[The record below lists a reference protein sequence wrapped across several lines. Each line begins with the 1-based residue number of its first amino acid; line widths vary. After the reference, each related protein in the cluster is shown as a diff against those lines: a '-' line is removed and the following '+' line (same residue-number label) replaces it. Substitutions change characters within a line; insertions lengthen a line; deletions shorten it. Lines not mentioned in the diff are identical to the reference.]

1 MLTNSKLWQNNLTLP
16 EHNFRT
22 CMTDSKVHSNIIFS
36 QQIDVELRKI
46 VQKYPVGKVF
56 LLTDQ
61 TAAGFCLPLIQS
73 VIDEFSIRTVAIPSG
88 EENKNIQSV
97 GLVWDFLSNNGAD
110 RKSLLINIGGG
121 MLTDLGGFAASTF
134 KRGLDFVNIPTTLL
148 AQVDASLGGK
158 TGFNFNGLKNEIGVF
173 MEPNS
178 VIINVNFLKT
188 IDRENF
194 LSGYAEM
201 LKHGLI
207 KSREHWDELL
217 AFDME
222 NIDYDALQEIIAHSV
237 AVKEWHVLNDL
248 TEQNIR
254 KALNFGHTV
263 GHAFESYAMK
273 TGRPILHGYAVVY
286 GMIAELYLSV
296 KQCGLGIE
304 ELNSISSWM
313 ISKYGKFEIQESDFE
328 ALYQLMTH
336 DKKNEGKRINFTLIP
351 EIGKVEINV
360 DCPKELIVEALNYY
374 KSCGLRDTSSEL

>member
-1 MLTNSKLWQNNLTLP
+1 
-16 EHNFRT
+16 
-22 CMTDSKVHSNIIFS
+22 MTDSKIHSNIVFS
-36 QQIDVELRKI
+36 QHIVDELHKI

-61 TAAGFCLPLIQS
+61 TAGGFCLPVIES
-73 VIDEFSIRTVAIPSG
+73 VPGEFNIKQLAIPSG
-88 EENKNIQSV
+88 EENKTIQSV
-97 GLVWDFLSNNGAD
+97 ALVWDFLSNNGAD
-110 RKSLLINIGGG
+110 RKSLLINLGGG

-134 KRGLDFVNIPTTLL
+134 KRGIDFVNIPTTLL

-173 MEPNS
+173 NEPNS
-178 VIINVNFLKT
+178 VLINVNFLRT
-188 IDRENF
+188 IDHENF

-207 KSREHWDELL
+207 KSRKHWQELL
-217 AFDME
+217 VYDLE
-222 NIDYDALQEIIAHSV
+222 NIHYETLQEIIAHSV
-237 AVKEWHVLNDL
+237 AIKEWHVMNDL

-254 KALNFGHTV
+254 KALNFGHTI

-286 GMIAELYLSV
+286 GMIAELYLSAI
-296 KQCGLGIE
+296 KCGLKMS
-304 ELNSISSWM
+304 ELESISEWL
-313 ISKYGKFEIQESDFE
+313 ISRYGKFEIQESDFQ
-328 ALYQLMTH
+328 ALYELMTH

-360 DCPKELIVEALNYY
+360 DCQQELIFEALEYY
-374 KSCGLRDTSSEL
+374 SSLKLKV

>member
-1 MLTNSKLWQNNLTLP
+1 MA
-16 EHNFRT
+16 
-22 CMTDSKVHSNIIFS
+22 DSKVHSNIIFS
-36 QQIDVELRKI
+36 QQIGAELRKI
-46 VQKYPVGKVF
+46 VQNYPEGKVF

-61 TAAGFCLPLIQS
+61 IASGFCLPLIQS
-73 VIDEFSIRTVAIPSG
+73 VIDEFSIRYVAIPSG

-178 VIINVNFLKT
+178 VIINTNFLRT
-188 IDRENF
+188 IDHENF

-207 KSREHWDELL
+207 KSRQHWGELL
-217 AFDME
+217 TFDMQ
-222 NIDYDALQEIIAHSV
+222 NINYNALQEIISHSV

-248 TEQNIR
+248 REQHIR
-254 KALNFGHTV
+254 KALNFGHTI

-273 TGRPILHGYAVVY
+273 TGRPILHGFAVVY

-296 KQCGLGIE
+296 EQCGLGID

-313 ISKYGKFEIQESDFE
+313 IAKYGKFEIQESDFE

-360 DCPKELIVEALNYY
+360 DCSKELIVEALKFY
-374 KSCGLRDTSSEL
+374 KNL

>member
-1 MLTNSKLWQNNLTLP
+1 MI
-16 EHNFRT
+16 
-22 CMTDSKVHSNIIFS
+22 DSKVHSNIVFS
-36 QQIDVELRKI
+36 QDIEAELRKI
-46 VQKYPVGKVF
+46 VQKYPSGKLF
-56 LLTDQ
+56 LFTDRSV
-61 TAAGFCLPLIQS
+61 ASHCLSLIQN
-73 VIDEFSIRTVAIPSG
+73 VLCEFSIQIVTIAPG

-97 GLVWDFLSNNGAD
+97 LQIWDFLSNNGAD

-173 MEPNS
+173 MEPNT
-178 VIINVNFLKT
+178 VIINTNFLKT
-188 IDRENF
+188 IDRKNF

-207 KSREHWDELL
+207 HSREHWDELMN
-217 AFDME
+217 FDIE
-222 NIDYDALQEIIAHSV
+222 DIDYEALQEIIAHSV
-237 AVKEWHVLNDL
+237 AVKEKHVLNDL

-254 KALNFGHTV
+254 KALNFGHTI
-263 GHAFESYAMK
+263 GHAFESYALK
-273 TGRPILHGYAVVY
+273 SGKPILHGYAVVY

-296 KQCGLGIE
+296 KKCGLKME
-304 ELNSISSWM
+304 DLKTISDWM
-313 ISKYGKFEIQESDFE
+313 VKKYGKFEIHENDFE
-328 ALYQLMTH
+328 PLYQLMTH

-360 DCPKELIVEALNYY
+360 DCPKESIIEALNYY
-374 KSCGLRDTSSEL
+374 KTI

>member
-1 MLTNSKLWQNNLTLP
+1 
-16 EHNFRT
+16 
-22 CMTDSKVHSNIIFS
+22 MTDSKVHSNIVFS
-36 QQIDVELRKI
+36 QQIEAELQKI
-46 VQKYPVGKVF
+46 IQKYPSGKVF
-56 LLTDQ
+56 LLTEKN
-61 TAAGFCLPLIQS
+61 AARFCLPLIPKI
-73 VIDEFSIRTVAIPSG
+73 IDQFRIKQLVIPSG

-97 GLVWDFLSNNGAD
+97 GLVWDFMSNNGAD
-110 RKSLLINIGGG
+110 RKSLLINLGGG

-178 VIINVNFLKT
+178 VIINTNFLKT
-188 IDRENF
+188 IDHENF

-217 AFDME
+217 SYDME
-222 NIDYDALQEIIAHSV
+222 NIDYDALQKIIAHSV

-248 TEQNIR
+248 TEQSVR
-254 KALNFGHTV
+254 KALNFGHTI

-304 ELNSISSWM
+304 ELNSISGWL
-313 ISKYGKFEIQESDFE
+313 IDKYGKFDIQESDFE

-360 DCPKELIVEALNYY
+360 DCPKELIVEALKYY
-374 KSCGLRDTSSEL
+374 RSL

>member
-1 MLTNSKLWQNNLTLP
+1 MS
-16 EHNFRT
+16 
-22 CMTDSKVHSNIIFS
+22 DSKVHSNIVFS
-36 QQIDVELRKI
+36 QQIDAELRKI
-46 VQKYPVGKVF
+46 IEKYPSGKVF
-56 LLTDQ
+56 LLTDE
-61 TAAGFCLPLIQS
+61 TASRFCLPLIQTA
-73 VIDEFSIRTVAIPSG
+73 IDEFSIKTVTIASG

-97 GLVWDFLSNNGAD
+97 VQVWDFLSNNGAD

-178 VIINVNFLKT
+178 VIINTNFLKT

-217 AFDME
+217 AYDME
-222 NIDYDALQEIIAHSV
+222 NIDYEALQEIIAHSV
-237 AVKEWHVLNDL
+237 AVKEWHVWNDL

-286 GMIAELYLSV
+286 GMIAELYLSA
-296 KQCGLGIE
+296 KQCGLSE
-304 ELNSISSWM
+304 NDLNSISAWM
-313 ISKYGKFEIQESDFE
+313 IEKYGKFEIQKSDFE

-360 DCPKELIVEALNYY
+360 DCPKQLIIEALNYY
-374 KSCGLRDTSSEL
+374 KSCGLRDASSEL

>member
-1 MLTNSKLWQNNLTLP
+1 
-16 EHNFRT
+16 
-22 CMTDSKVHSNIIFS
+22 MTDSKVHSNIIFS
-36 QQIDVELRKI
+36 QHIDVELRKI
-46 VQKYPVGKVF
+46 VQKYPAGKVF

-61 TAAGFCLPLIQS
+61 TASGFCLPLIQS
-73 VIDEFSIRTVAIPSG
+73 VIEEFSIRIVTIGSG
-88 EENKNIQSV
+88 EENKNIQSIIE
-97 GLVWDFLSNNGAD
+97 VWEFLSNNGAD

-134 KRGLDFVNIPTTLL
+134 KRGLDFVNVPTTLL

-178 VIINVNFLKT
+178 VIINTNFLKT

-207 KSREHWDELL
+207 KNREHWNELM

-222 NIDYDALQEIIAHSV
+222 NIDYSALQEIISHSV
-237 AVKEWHVLNDL
+237 AIKEWHVLNDL
-248 TEQNIR
+248 REQNIR

-263 GHAFESYAMK
+263 GHAFESYAMR
-273 TGRPILHGYAVVY
+273 TGRPILHGYAVAY
-286 GMIAELYLSV
+286 GMIAELYLSA
-296 KQCGLGIE
+296 KQCGLSND
-304 ELNSISSWM
+304 ELDRISAWM

-360 DCPKELIVEALNYY
+360 DCPKELIIEALNYY
-374 KSCGLRDTSSEL
+374 KNL

>member
-1 MLTNSKLWQNNLTLP
+1 
-16 EHNFRT
+16 
-22 CMTDSKVHSNIIFS
+22 MTDSKVHSNIIFS

-46 VQKYPVGKVF
+46 VQKYPAGKVF

-61 TAAGFCLPLIQS
+61 TAAGFCLPLIQP
-73 VIDEFSIRTVAIPSG
+73 VIDEFSIRSVAIPSG

-217 AFDME
+217 TFDME
-222 NIDYDALQEIIAHSV
+222 NIDYDELQEIIAHSV

-304 ELNSISSWM
+304 ELNSISLDDCQIRQIRNS
-313 ISKYGKFEIQESDFE
+313 
-328 ALYQLMTH
+328 
-336 DKKNEGKRINFTLIP
+336 GKRF
-351 EIGKVEINV
+351 
-360 DCPKELIVEALNYY
+360 
-374 KSCGLRDTSSEL
+374 

>member
-1 MLTNSKLWQNNLTLP
+1 
-16 EHNFRT
+16 
-22 CMTDSKVHSNIIFS
+22 MTDSKVHSNIIFS
-36 QQIDVELRKI
+36 QDIGDELRKI
-46 VQKYPVGKVF
+46 IRKYPAGKVF

-61 TAAGFCLPLIQS
+61 IASQFCLPVIQPI
-73 VIDEFSIRTVAIPSG
+73 IDEFSIPWLAIPSG

-97 GLVWDFLSNNGAD
+97 CLVWEFLSKTGAD
-110 RKSLLINIGGG
+110 RKSLLINLGGG

-148 AQVDASLGGK
+148 AQVDASIGGK

-178 VIINVNFLKT
+178 VIINTNFLKT
-188 IDRENF
+188 IDQENF

-207 KSREHWDELL
+207 KSPEHWNELML
-217 AFDME
+217 FDLE
-222 NIDYDALQEIIAHSV
+222 NIDYEKLQKIIAHSV

-254 KALNFGHTV
+254 KGLNFGHTV

-273 TGRPILHGYAVVY
+273 TNRPILHGFAVVY
-286 GMIAELYLSV
+286 GMIAELFLSA
-296 KQCGLGIE
+296 KKCGMDQN
-304 ELNSISSWM
+304 ELNCISAWM
-313 ISKYGKFEIQESDFE
+313 LDKYGKFEILESDFE

-360 DCPKELIVEALNYY
+360 DCSKELILEALNYY

>member
-1 MLTNSKLWQNNLTLP
+1 
-16 EHNFRT
+16 
-22 CMTDSKVHSNIIFS
+22 MTDSKVHSNIIFS

-88 EENKNIQSV
+88 EENKSIQSV

-173 MEPNS
+173 MEPNT
-178 VIINVNFLKT
+178 VIINTNFLKT

-217 AFDME
+217 TFDME
-222 NIDYDALQEIIAHSV
+222 SIDYDALQKIIAHSV

-263 GHAFESYAMK
+263 GHAFESYAMR
-273 TGRPILHGYAVVY
+273 TARPILHGHAVVY
-286 GMIAELYLSV
+286 GMIAELFLSV
-296 KQCGLGIE
+296 KQCGLGID
-304 ELNSISSWM
+304 ELNSISSWL
-313 ISKYGKFEIQESDFE
+313 IAKYGKFEIQESDFE

-360 DCPKELIVEALNYY
+360 DCSKELIVEALNYY
-374 KSCGLRDTSSEL
+374 KSCGFRDASSEL

>member
-1 MLTNSKLWQNNLTLP
+1 
-16 EHNFRT
+16 
-22 CMTDSKVHSNIIFS
+22 MTDSKAHSNIVFS
-36 QQIDVELRKI
+36 QQIDAELRKI
-46 VQKYPVGKVF
+46 VQTYPAGKVF
-56 LLTDQ
+56 MLTDN
-61 TAAGFCLPLIQS
+61 TASGFCLPLIQQ
-73 VIDEFSIRTVAIPSG
+73 VIDEFSVKIISIESG

-97 GLVWDFLSNNGAD
+97 VQVWDFLSNNGAD

-178 VIINVNFLKT
+178 VIINTNFLKT

-207 KSREHWDELL
+207 KSHEHWDELL
-217 AFDME
+217 AYDME
-222 NIDYDALQEIIAHSV
+222 NVNYEALQEIIAHSV

-263 GHAFESYAMK
+263 GHAFESYAMM

-296 KQCGLGIE
+296 KQCGLSKD
-304 ELNSISSWM
+304 ELNRISAWM
-313 ISKYGKFEIQESDFE
+313 IDKYGKFEIRESDFE
-328 ALYQLMTH
+328 PLYQLMTH

-360 DCPKELIVEALNYY
+360 DCPKELIVEALEYY
-374 KSCGLRDTSSEL
+374 KNL

>member
-1 MLTNSKLWQNNLTLP
+1 
-16 EHNFRT
+16 
-22 CMTDSKVHSNIIFS
+22 MTDSKVHSNIVFS
-36 QQIDVELRKI
+36 QQIDAELRKI
-46 VQKYPVGKVF
+46 VRKYPFGKVF

-61 TAAGFCLPLIQS
+61 TAAGFCLPFIES
-73 VIDEFSIRTVAIPSG
+73 VMNEFPIRTLAIPSG
-88 EENKNIQSV
+88 EENKNIHSV
-97 GLVWDFLSNNGAD
+97 GMVWDFLSNNEAD
-110 RKSLLINIGGG
+110 RKSLLINLGGG

-178 VIINVNFLKT
+178 VIINTNFLKT
-188 IDRENF
+188 IDHENF

-217 AFDME
+217 AFDIE
-222 NIDYDALQEIIAHSV
+222 NINYESLQEIIQHSV

-248 TEQNIR
+248 TEQHIR
-254 KALNFGHTV
+254 KALNFGHTI

-296 KQCGLGIE
+296 KKCGLDTS
-304 ELNSISSWM
+304 ELNSISGWLLA
-313 ISKYGKFEIQESDFE
+313 KYGKFDIQESDFE
-328 ALYQLMTH
+328 ALCQLMTH

-351 EIGKVEINV
+351 EVGNVEINV
-360 DCPKELIVEALNYY
+360 DCSKELILEALEYY
-374 KSCGLRDTSSEL
+374 KSCVFRDKN

>member
-1 MLTNSKLWQNNLTLP
+1 
-16 EHNFRT
+16 
-22 CMTDSKVHSNIIFS
+22 VFS
-36 QQIDVELRKI
+36 QHIEAELGKI
-46 VQKYPVGKVF
+46 VQKYPAGKVF

-61 TAAGFCLPLIQS
+61 TASGFCLPLVQS
-73 VIDEFSIRTVAIPSG
+73 VIDEYSVKCVTISSG

-97 GLVWDFLSNNGAD
+97 AQVWDFLSNNGAD

-178 VIINVNFLKT
+178 VIINTNFLKT

-222 NIDYDALQEIIAHSV
+222 NIDYEALQEIIAHSV

-248 TEQNIR
+248 REQNIR
-254 KALNFGHTV
+254 KALNYGHTI

-273 TGRPILHGYAVVY
+273 TGHPILHGFAVVY
-286 GMIAELYLSV
+286 GMIAELYLSA
-296 KQCGLGIE
+296 KQCGLAID
-304 ELNSISSWM
+304 ELNNISSWLVD
-313 ISKYGKFEIQESDFE
+313 KYGKFEIQESDFD

-360 DCPKELIVEALNYY
+360 DCSKELIIEALEYY
-374 KSCGLRDTSSEL
+374 KNI

>member
-1 MLTNSKLWQNNLTLP
+1 
-16 EHNFRT
+16 
-22 CMTDSKVHSNIIFS
+22 MTDSKVHSNIIFS
-36 QQIDVELRKI
+36 QQVDVELRKI
-46 VQKYPVGKVF
+46 VQKYPAGKVF
-56 LLTDQ
+56 LLTDK
-61 TAAGFCLPLIQS
+61 TAADFCIPLIQK
-73 VIDEFSIRTVAIPSG
+73 VIDEFSIQMVAIGSG
-88 EENKNIQSV
+88 EKNKNIQSIV
-97 GLVWDFLSNNGAD
+97 EVWDFLSNNGAD

-178 VIINVNFLKT
+178 VIINTSFLKT
-188 IDRENF
+188 IDHENF

-217 AFDME
+217 AYDME

-273 TGRPILHGYAVVY
+273 TGRPILHGFAVVY
-286 GMIAELYLSV
+286 GMIAELYLSA

-313 ISKYGKFEIQESDFE
+313 IAKYGKFEIQERDFE

-374 KSCGLRDTSSEL
+374 KNI

>member
-1 MLTNSKLWQNNLTLP
+1 
-16 EHNFRT
+16 
-22 CMTDSKVHSNIIFS
+22 MTDSKVHSNIIFS

-46 VQKYPVGKVF
+46 VQKYPAGKVF

-73 VIDEFSIRTVAIPSG
+73 VIGEFSIRLVAILSG

-222 NIDYDALQEIIAHSV
+222 NINYDALQEIIAHSV

-296 KQCGLGIE
+296 KQCGLGID

-313 ISKYGKFEIQESDFE
+313 IARYGKFEIQESDFE

-360 DCPKELIVEALNYY
+360 DCPKELIIEALNYY
-374 KSCGLRDTSSEL
+374 KSCGLQDTGSEL

>member
-1 MLTNSKLWQNNLTLP
+1 
-16 EHNFRT
+16 
-22 CMTDSKVHSNIIFS
+22 MTESKVHSNIVFS
-36 QQIDVELRKI
+36 QHICDELQKI

-61 TAAGFCLPLIQS
+61 TAGRFCLPIIEPVLR
-73 VIDEFSIRTVAIPSG
+73 EFSIKQYAIPAG

-97 GLVWDFLSNNGAD
+97 GLVWDFLSNNHAD
-110 RKSLLINIGGG
+110 RKSLLINLGGG

-134 KRGLDFVNIPTTLL
+134 KRGMDFVNIPTTLL

-173 MEPNS
+173 NEPNS
-178 VIINVNFLKT
+178 VLINTHFLKS
-188 IDRENF
+188 IDHPNF

-207 KSREHWDELL
+207 KSWKHWLELL
-217 AFDME
+217 A
-222 NIDYDALQEIIAHSV
+222 YDLEKVNYEKLQEIIAHSV
-237 AVKEWHVLNDL
+237 AIKEWHVMNDL

-254 KALNFGHTV
+254 KALNFGHTI

-286 GMIAELYLSV
+286 GMIAELYLSYR
-296 KQCGLGIE
+296 QCGLE
-304 ELNSISSWM
+304 MNELESVSTWLISR
-313 ISKYGKFEIQESDFE
+313 YGKFEIQQSDFQP
-328 ALYQLMTH
+328 LYELMTH
-336 DKKNEGKRINFTLIP
+336 DKKNEGQRINFTLIP

-360 DCPKELIVEALNYY
+360 DCPQELIFEALEYY
-374 KSCGLRDTSSEL
+374 KSLKI

>member
-1 MLTNSKLWQNNLTLP
+1 
-16 EHNFRT
+16 
-22 CMTDSKVHSNIIFS
+22 MTDSKVHSNIVFS
-36 QQIDVELRKI
+36 QQIEAALRKI
-46 VQKYPVGKVF
+46 VQKYPAGKVF
-56 LLTDQ
+56 LLTDKI
-61 TAAGFCLPLIQS
+61 ASGYCLPPIGP
-73 VIDEFSIRTVAIPSG
+73 VIDEFAIKMVTIGSG
-88 EENKNIQSV
+88 EENKNIQSIV
-97 GLVWDFLSNNGAD
+97 EVWDFLSNNGAD

-178 VIINVNFLKT
+178 VIIDTNFLKT
-188 IDRENF
+188 IDRMNF

-207 KSREHWDELL
+207 KSLEHWDELL
-217 AFDME
+217 AYDMKNMNYE
-222 NIDYDALQEIIAHSV
+222 ALQEIIAHSV
-237 AVKEWHVLNDL
+237 AIKEWHVLNDL

-273 TGRPILHGYAVVY
+273 TEHPILHGYAVVY

-296 KQCGLGIE
+296 KQCGLGID
-304 ELNSISSWM
+304 ELNSISAWM
-313 ISKYGKFEIQESDFE
+313 IDKYGKFEIRESDFE

-360 DCPKELIVEALNYY
+360 DCSKELIVEALEYY
-374 KSCGLRDTSSEL
+374 RSLLV